1 MPLYAPQTNN
11 PAFHRI
17 CIYRSSK
24 YSVAEAGEGVRV
36 GVEFR
41 GERQIHEQG
50 SAEGRI
56 EGGSSGWSAEL
67 EEGTRRAC
75 REQGEHV
82 VRVEEESSGGSEELE
97 DVSTCSKEQRRF
109 EKRSYLKRRGEVIAN
124 KPEAQALDY
133 S

>member
-11 PAFHRI
+11 PAFHRMYM
-17 CIYRSSK
+17 YRSSK
-24 YSVAEAGEGVRV
+24 CPVAEAGEGVRV

-56 EGGSSGWSAEL
+56 EEGSSGWSAEL

-82 VRVEEESSGGSEELE
+82 VRVKEESSGRSAELRETHRACAKEE
-97 DVSTCSKEQRRF
+97 TGGR
-109 EKRSYLKRRGEVIAN
+109 
-124 KPEAQALDY
+124 ALIGRK